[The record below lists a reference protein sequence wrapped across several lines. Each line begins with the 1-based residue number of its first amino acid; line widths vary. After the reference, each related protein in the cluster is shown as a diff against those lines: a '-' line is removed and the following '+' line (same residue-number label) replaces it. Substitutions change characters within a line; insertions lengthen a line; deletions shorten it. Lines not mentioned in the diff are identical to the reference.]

1 MKGLAR
7 NKTKREGGLLK
18 KSLTHAF
25 ELRLARR
32 IDALHLPRF
41 QFPAKDEADP
51 NTNECGLFRLL
62 LDVVTRVTLEVAKH
76 AAFRFTSGLHGGASG
91 LTLRTLPNTI

>member
-32 IDALHLPRF
+32 IDGFHLPRF
-41 QFPAKDEADP
+41 QFPAKDETDTNA
-51 NTNECGLFRLL
+51 NECSLFRLL

-76 AAFRFTSGLHGGASG
+76 AAFRFTSGLHSGASG